1 MTDTEKIEA
10 RKAETTATRNRLVS
24 EYHELTDRIVK
35 AEAFFH
41 KENARPYASRTS
53 RETNSVLGHQIEA
66 MKAYRSNL
74 MKRMAMLDIDLST
87 IV

>member
-1 MTDTEKIEA
+1 MTEEERAGARETEAI
-10 RKAETTATRNRLVS
+10 ATRNRLVA

-41 KENARPYASRTS
+41 SENARPYLSRTS

>member
-1 MTDTEKIEA
+1 MADEERAGIREA
-10 RKAETTATRNRLVS
+10 EATATRNRLVA
-24 EYHELTDRIVK
+24 EYHELTDKIVK

-41 KENARPYASRTS
+41 KESARPYASRSS
-53 RETNSVLGHQIEA
+53 RDINSVLGNQIEA

-74 MKRMAMLDIDLST
+74 MERMAMLDIDLST

>member
-1 MTDTEKIEA
+1 MTDEERTETREA
-10 RKAETTATRNRLVS
+10 EAVARRNRLVA
-24 EYHELTDRIVK
+24 EYHELTDRIVR

>member
-1 MTDTEKIEA
+1 MEA
-10 RKAETTATRNRLVS
+10 EEAEAKELRNKLVA
-24 EYHELTDRIVK
+24 EYHELTSRVVK
-35 AEAFFH
+35 AEAYFH
-41 KENARPYASRTS
+41 KENARPYASRTR

>member
-1 MTDTEKIEA
+1 MTESERIETREAEA
-10 RKAETTATRNRLVS
+10 RDMRNRLVA

>member
-1 MTDTEKIEA
+1 MTDEERAKAREA
-10 RKAETTATRNRLVS
+10 KVFSDRNGLVA

-41 KENARPYASRTS
+41 KENAKPYASRTS
-53 RETNSVLGHQIEA
+53 REANSVLGHQIEA

>member
-1 MTDTEKIEA
+1 MTDEERAEA
-10 RKAETTATRNRLVS
+10 RETEAKELHNRLVA
-24 EYHELTDRIVK
+24 EYHQLTDRIVK

-41 KENARPYASRTS
+41 KENAKPYVSRTS

>member
-1 MTDTEKIEA
+1 MTDEERTEA
-10 RKAETTATRNRLVS
+10 REAEAKELRNRLVA
-24 EYHELTDRIVK
+24 EYHQLTDRIVK
-35 AEAFFH
+35 AETFFH
-41 KENARPYASRTS
+41 KENARPYTSRTS

>member
-1 MTDTEKIEA
+1 MTEVERIEA
-10 RKAETTATRNRLVS
+10 RETEAQDLRNRLVV
-24 EYHELTDRIVK
+24 EYHELTTKIVE

-41 KENARPYASRTS
+41 MENAKPYASRTS

-74 MKRMAMLDIDLST
+74 MKRMAMLGIDLGT

>member
-1 MTDTEKIEA
+1 MTDTERIEA
-10 RKAETTATRNRLVS
+10 REVEAKALRNKLVE
-24 EYHELTDRIVK
+24 EYHELTGRIVK

-41 KENARPYASRTS
+41 KENARPCASRTS
-53 RETNSVLGHQIEA
+53 RETNSVLGNQIEA